1 MEIDRWPAITA
12 GIDRESRSIGST
24 SAGHRRGALELI
36 CQAIREG
43 WLDGNEHSD
52 RRDRLVATLCG
63 LLNIE
68 HKPTREVLSLCQTFF
83 AMVRSNLDS
92 ELAALEAERAK
103 CRADI

>member
-1 MEIDRWPAITA
+1 MARYHRRHRPRKPFDWLNER
-12 GIDRESRSIGST
+12 R
-24 SAGHRRGALELI
+24 HRRGALELI